1 MADINIQQKVLNS
14 EGAYDNLYP
23 KTKASNVIMEDGSSI
38 ISNIVEAMP
47 IGGIIMWSGTI
58 ETIPATWALCNGSNG
73 TPDLRNRFIMGA
85 GSTYYPGDTG
95 GLDAVTLT
103 TTQIPSHQHA
113 VGTLISTS
121 SGGHSHTVSGST
133 SVDGS
138 HVHSPYCG
146 SAGGS
151 DNMIASASTGSQY
164 KRYIDVPSAGD
175 HSHTISGSASY
186 TGSHAHTLSGST
198 ANIGGGLSHENKP
211 PYFALAYIMKL

>member
-23 KTKASNVIMEDGSSI
+23 KTKASNVIMEDGSSVQN
-38 ISNIVEAMP
+38 NIVEAMP

-58 ETIPATWALCNGSNG
+58 ETIPPTWALCNGLNG

-85 GSTYYPGDTG
+85 GSTYNPGDTG

-103 TTQIPSHQHA
+103 TAQIPSHQHA
-113 VGTLISTS
+113 VGTLASAS
-121 SGGHSHTVSGST
+121 SGGHGHNVSGST
-133 SVDGS
+133 SINGS
-138 HVHSPYCG
+138 HEHRPYCG
-146 SAGGS
+146 SSDGT
-151 DNMIASASTGSQY
+151 DNMLASSSTNSSY
-164 KRYIDVPSAGD
+164 KRYVDTPPAGD
-175 HSHTISGSASY
+175 HSHTITGTTDY
-186 TGSHAHTLSGST
+186 TGSHIHTLSGST